1 VCGIQVDGE
10 INMTASVSERTIE
23 AGLENN
29 AELIKGFYTFMVF
42 DAGPVTND
50 SIVPVNRV
58 ITKNVSTTRDGKNL
72 NFVATVNEG
81 EVAEAVD
88 IVAVWLGGKEAADN
102 DVFLAMH
109 EIDASELSPSSGIT
123 YTLPYTISGYY
134 ETYEE

>member
-1 VCGIQVDGE
+1 
-10 INMTASVSERTIE
+10 MTASVSERTIE

-50 SIVPVNRV
+50 DIVPVDEV
-58 ITKNVSTTRDGKNL
+58 IRKDVSTTRDGKNL

-81 EVAEAVD
+81 EVTETTD
-88 IVAVWLGGKEAADN
+88 IVAVWLGGKDASDN

-109 EIDASELSPSSGIT
+109 EINASELSSSSGIT
-123 YTLPYTISGYY
+123 YTLPYAISGYD
-134 ETYEE
+134 EEYDG